1 MRIICIINPV
11 LTRAAIWPVLFLNA
25 LGVCTAADLAEIV
38 QRATLAINSDWAA
51 DPKYAC
57 VEKDETQK
65 GGKTVSK
72 SFLVV
77 MIEGSDYRL
86 PIAADDQPLAPD
98 RAKAELLK
106 LKNELEHRKAELP
119 AVRRRRIN
127 EWKSKRDESG
137 ELLLDFPVKSDFK
150 MLREEVKN
158 GHPSYVLAATPKPGL
173 VPTDRTTKVYAG
185 MEAIV
190 WVDKDTLQPIH
201 IECDVVRQVPI
212 YGPLAS
218 VLPGTKIE
226 IGMTPVAGPVWLID
240 DVAMRLN
247 VSKVKMFKS
256 SEVTRTTYTQ
266 YRPNDLV
273 VKELLAKA
281 E

>member
-1 MRIICIINPV
+1 MLRPV
-11 LTRAAIWPVLFLNA
+11 IARSACFAFL
-25 LGVCTAADLAEIV
+25 LGVCRAADLPEIV
-38 QRATLAINSDWAA
+38 QRATNAINADWAA

-57 VEKDETQK
+57 VEKDEVHK
-65 GGKTVSK
+65 GDKTTSK

-77 MIEGSDYRL
+77 MIDGSDYKL
-86 PIAADDQPLAPD
+86 PLAIDDQPLPPD
-98 RAKAELLK
+98 RQKAELVK
-106 LKNELEHRKAELP
+106 LKNEIEHRKAELP
-119 AVRRRRIN
+119 AVRRRRIS

-158 GHPSYVLAATPKPGL
+158 GHPSWVLAATPKPGL

-185 MEAIV
+185 MEAVV
-190 WVDKDTLQPIH
+190 WVDKETLQPVH

-226 IGMTPVAGPVWLID
+226 IDMTPVAGSVWLID
-240 DVAMRLN
+240 DVSMRLN

-256 SEVTRTTYTQ
+256 SEVTRTTYTE
-266 YRPNDLV
+266 YRPNDAAM
-273 VKELLAKA
+273 KELLAKA
-281 E
+281 Q